1 MNGVQP
7 SPAVFY
13 FVNRKLEVQLP
24 RFLLDRSY
32 TLRDTLQT
40 LDITR
45 VFENGAEIIT
55 MGDQGPKL
63 DQVTPVVLQQ

>member
-1 MNGVQP
+1 M
-7 SPAVFY
+7 
-13 FVNRKLEVQLP
+13 QLP

-45 VFENGAEIIT
+45 VFENDAEIIT
-55 MGDQGPKL
+55 MGDEGPKL